1 MTKAMHVTAT
11 KQRKRSKKGTVSV
24 GQVLGL
30 IFKGIGVFCILL
42 TLCIDYDVS
51 DSMEAVFQAQVKL
64 AAISAAS
71 FLLDFVISDTRRLR
85 RVMFPAVVVILAWIY
100 SVLHKILSFPRYCY
114 AIKKKCGTYKETYSQ
129 CQDIFDEEYGYP
141 YDL

>member
-51 DSMEAVFQAQVKL
+51 DSVAVAFQAQVKL
-64 AAISAAS
+64 AAISIVS
-71 FLLDFVISDTRRLR
+71 FLLDFVVSDTRRVK
-85 RVMFPAVVVILAWIY
+85 RVIFPAGVVILAWIY
-100 SVLHKILSFPRYCY
+100 SILHRIMSFPRYCY
-114 AIKKKCGTYKETYSQ
+114 LIKKKCGTYRETYGQ